1 MTPQIKLLNPS
12 ESQAPP
18 LNIEIIKT
26 VSQGWLFMRS
36 NCHCV
41 SKSQALSQAHGSQ
54 QMSAAANV
62 RNNDSYSSCACMLSH
77 FSCVRLFVTPRTAAH
92 QALLSMGFS
101 RQEYWSG
108 LPCPSPGTPSECPDL
123 RLAAIG
129 RSKLQPSFQICKPRY
144 SFI

>member
-1 MTPQIKLLNPS
+1 
-12 ESQAPP
+12 
-18 LNIEIIKT
+18 
-26 VSQGWLFMRS
+26 MRS

-101 RQEYWSG
+101 KKNIGMVAISFCRASSQ
-108 LPCPSPGTPSECPDL
+108 L
-123 RLAAIG
+123 RN
-129 RSKLQPSFQICKPRY
+129 
-144 SFI
+144 